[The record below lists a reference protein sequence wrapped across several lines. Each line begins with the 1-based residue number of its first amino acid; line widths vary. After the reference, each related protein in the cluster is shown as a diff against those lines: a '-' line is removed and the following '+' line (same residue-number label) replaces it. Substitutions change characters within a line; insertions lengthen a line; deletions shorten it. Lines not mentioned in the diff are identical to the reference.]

1 MAIGIPAGTAR
12 KKQPRPTCP
21 LRLPGCGTVVSTVN
35 LNLFSVCH
43 GIGWVVLF
51 SYQFDKKEK
60 SSIKIRRTKKTNQM
74 LKVLLAKH

>member
-1 MAIGIPAGTAR
+1 VAIGIPAGTAR

-43 GIGWVVLF
+43 GIGHKCRMGSDFRVVIVMR
-51 SYQFDKKEK
+51 YYYTKEK
-60 SSIKIRRTKKTNQM
+60 
-74 LKVLLAKH
+74 VW